1 MTELELLI
9 DFHKDAERQG
19 PGSTADTLRALSFID
34 LDRYRPLAIAD
45 IGCGTGAQTLTLA
58 QNLEGQIT
66 AVDLFP
72 QFLDKLQANARTLGL
87 GDKITTLEHSMEEL
101 PFEEA
106 AFDIIW
112 SEGAIYIMG
121 FEAGIK
127 QWKRFLKP
135 GGYLALSEITWLP
148 HERPEEIEA
157 YWNEAYPEIGTASSK
172 IKQLE
177 ENGYKLSGYF
187 PLPESSW
194 MEHYYQPIESRMEA
208 FLTKHDHSES
218 AAALVKNEKEEIKK
232 YRTYKDYLS
241 YGFYIA
247 KKI

>member
-1 MTELELLI
+1 MTELELLV

-19 PGSTADTLRALSFID
+19 PGSTADTLKALSFMA
-34 LDRYRPLAIAD
+34 LDPDQALAIAD

-58 QNLEGQIT
+58 QNVEGQIT

-72 QFLDKLQANARTLGL
+72 QFLDKLQANARKLGL
-87 GDKITTLEHSMEEL
+87 KNKISVLEHAMEEL
-101 PFEEA
+101 PFEEES
-106 AFDIIW
+106 FDIIW

-135 GGYLALSEITWLP
+135 GGYLAVSEITWLT

-157 YWNEAYPEIGTASSK
+157 YWNEVYPEIGTASNK
-172 IKQLE
+172 INQLE
-177 ENGYKLSGYF
+177 KHGYKLAGYF

-194 MEHYYQPIESRMEA
+194 MDHYYQPIEDRMDA
-208 FLTKHDHSES
+208 FLSKHQHSE
-218 AAALVKNEKEEIKK
+218 AALALIEQERGEIKK
-232 YRTYKDYLS
+232 YTTYKNYLS
-241 YGFYIA
+241 YGFYVA
-247 KKI
+247 QKV